1 MTKWWLVRAGDN
13 NELIPEWKKKNIVS
27 IGWPKLG
34 NPSNFTSR
42 EAFLENAHN
51 VYEEEKPGR
60 RVMWASQV
68 WRFSSEIAVGDRII
82 TYIKDK
88 REYMVGRITGNYEFN
103 PALISDYYPNVIH
116 VEWEEQQ
123 ISRDDLSEK
132 AKNSLGSISTVFRVD
147 DWGHEFELLLQGNT
161 VIPPTSS
168 DEGET
173 ETIIDDF
180 VEKSLTMIQDRV
192 DNLGHW
198 EMQLLVSGLLQA
210 MGYNV
215 DEMKKGPDGGVDIL
229 AYKDAFGFE
238 QPIIKV
244 QVKHRKS
251 TSSSPEIQQLLG
263 AHPVNANALFVST
276 GGFTSPAITVA
287 RQHNV
292 KLLDLESLVKIIVG
306 WYDKMPNETRS
317 LLPLQRVYIP
327 E

>member
-1 MTKWWLVRAGDN
+1 MTNWWLVRAGDS
-13 NELIPEWKKKNIVS
+13 NELIPDWKKKNVVS
-27 IGWPKLG
+27 IGWADLG
-34 NPSNFTSR
+34 NPQKCTSR
-42 EAFLENAHN
+42 EAFLRKAHKI
-51 VYEEEKPGR
+51 YEEEKPGR

-68 WRFSSEIAVGDRII
+68 WRFSSEITVGDRVI

-88 REYMVGRITGNYEFN
+88 REYMIGTVTKSYEYN
-103 PALISDYYPNVIH
+103 PSLISEYYPNLIH
-116 VEWEEQQ
+116 VKWEEKQV
-123 ISRDDLSEK
+123 SRDDLSEK

-147 DWGHEFELLLQGNT
+147 DWGHEFELLLKGT
-161 VIPPTSS
+161 AVVDSTISVKEEADS
-168 DEGET
+168 
-173 ETIIDDF
+173 IIDDL
-180 VEKSLTMIQDRV
+180 VEKSLIMVQDKV

-198 EMQLLVSGLLQA
+198 EMQLLVSGLLQG

-251 TSSSPEIQQLLG
+251 SSSAPEIQQLLG
-263 AHPVNANALFVST
+263 ANPFNANGLFVST
-276 GGFTSPAITVA
+276 GGFTSQAISIA
-287 RQHNV
+287 KQNNV
-292 KLLDLESLVKIIVG
+292 KLLDLESLVKMIVS

-317 LLPLQRVYIP
+317 LIPLRKVYLP